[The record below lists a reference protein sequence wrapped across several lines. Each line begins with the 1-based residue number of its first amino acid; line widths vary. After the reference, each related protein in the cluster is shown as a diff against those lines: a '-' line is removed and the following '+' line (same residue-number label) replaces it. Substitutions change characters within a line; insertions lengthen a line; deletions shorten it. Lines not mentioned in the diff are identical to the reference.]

1 MMGFIDAAISRS
13 RTTLMMMSMVVLCGL
28 LARAALPIANEPH
41 IVLPYFLIGVM
52 HEGISPEDG
61 ERLLI
66 QPVEVELR
74 KVEGIKEISAT
85 ANEGFVSLGVEFEP
99 EIDLKVALLDT
110 REAVNRAKSEMPATA
125 EEPFVEQLN
134 VDDFPLLQINLL
146 SEGASER
153 QMYEAILSLRDA
165 IETVPSVLSADMRGA
180 REEVLEIL
188 IDPEALEAYR
198 ISSEALANTL
208 RRNNRLIAAGSLET
222 GGGRFAVKLPSVV
235 ETAADIMTLPV
246 RVNGD
251 IVVTL
256 ADIAEVRRTFKD
268 RTSYARF
275 NGQKA
280 MYIEV
285 KKRSDAN
292 VITASDAVLDIVE
305 KMTPQLPPNIRV
317 QPSLITSEFAEVQ
330 VTELQ
335 GNIMTALALVMVI
348 VVAAMGFRSGVIV
361 GLGIPVSLL
370 FSVII
375 IYLLG
380 YTFNFMVMFG
390 MLLGL
395 GMLIDGAIVVTE
407 YADRRM
413 SEGADHKA
421 AYA

>member
-13 RTTLMMMSMVVLCGL
+13 RSTLMMMSMVVLCGL
-28 LARAALPIANEPH
+28 LARAALPIANEPY
-41 IVLPYFLIGVM
+41 IVLPYFLIGIA

-74 KVEGIKEISAT
+74 KVEGIKEVSAV
-85 ANEGFVSLGVEFEP
+85 ASEGFVSLGVEFEP
-99 EIDLKVALLDT
+99 EVDLNVALLDT
-110 REAVNRAKSEMPATA
+110 REAVDRAKSEIPTTA
-125 EEPFVEQLN
+125 EEPFVEELN
-134 VDDFPLLQINLL
+134 VDDFPLLQVNLL
-146 SEGASER
+146 SDGASER
-153 QMYEAILSLRDA
+153 QMYDATLLLRDA
-165 IETVPSVLSADMRGA
+165 IETVPSVLSADMRGT
-180 REEVLEIL
+180 REEVLEVL

-198 ISSEALANTL
+198 ISSEALADTL
-208 RRNNRLIAAGSLET
+208 RRNNRLIAAGALET
-222 GGGRFAVKLPSVV
+222 GGGRFAVKVPSVV
-235 ETAADIMTLPV
+235 ETATDIMTLPV
-246 RVNGD
+246 QVNGD
-251 IVVTL
+251 TVVTL
-256 ADIAEVRRTFKD
+256 ADVAEIRRSFKD

-275 NGQKA
+275 NGERA

-285 KKRSDAN
+285 KKRPDAN
-292 VITASDAVLDIVE
+292 VIKTSDAVLEIVE
-305 KMTPQLPPNIRV
+305 EMSQQLPASIRV

-395 GMLIDGAIVVTE
+395 GMLIDLSLI
-407 YADRRM
+407 
-413 SEGADHKA
+413 HI
-421 AYA
+421 